1 MEGTLTLE
9 PESVNLSANLVTYH
23 LLKYLIPLSF
33 SFFLLKQDS
42 VFIYVSLIYF
52 MHACVSVHVH
62 MYMHTHTHTHTHTQ
76 LGCINLTVNQKKK
89 RSKIRE
95 IPRQE
100 VYSDWWLIGTQRNGK
115 VLAPEK
121 SISHQVC
128 NPFPFF
134 KVYIVK

>member
-1 MEGTLTLE
+1 MRVCACMCACMCT
-9 PESVNLSANLVTYH
+9 H
-23 LLKYLIPLSF
+23 
-33 SFFLLKQDS
+33 
-42 VFIYVSLIYF
+42 IY
-52 MHACVSVHVH
+52 
-62 MYMHTHTHTHTHTQ
+62 TDTQ
-76 LGCINLTVNQKKK
+76 LDCINLMVNQKKK
-89 RSKIRE
+89 RSEIRE

-100 VYSDWWLIGTQRNGK
+100 VYRDWWLIGTEGNGK

>member
-1 MEGTLTLE
+1 
-9 PESVNLSANLVTYH
+9 
-23 LLKYLIPLSF
+23 
-33 SFFLLKQDS
+33 
-42 VFIYVSLIYF
+42 
-52 MHACVSVHVH
+52 MHACMSVHVH
-62 MYMHTHTHTHTHTQ
+62 MYVHTTHTHTIRLHQ
-76 LGCINLTVNQKKK
+76 SNCESEKKK

-100 VYSDWWLIGTQRNGK
+100 VYSDWWLIGTKRNGK

-121 SISHQVC
+121 STSHQVC

>member
-1 MEGTLTLE
+1 
-9 PESVNLSANLVTYH
+9 
-23 LLKYLIPLSF
+23 
-33 SFFLLKQDS
+33 
-42 VFIYVSLIYF
+42 
-52 MHACVSVHVH
+52 MHACPC
-62 MYMHTHTHTHTHTQ
+62 TCTCTCTHTHTQ
-76 LGCINLTVNQKKK
+76 LDCINLTVNQKKKK

-100 VYSDWWLIGTQRNGK
+100 VYSDWWLTGTKRNGK